1 MAISNCLFSP
11 TSENPRGFSVWCV
24 LAKLS
29 AETRNYSLPYSK
41 IKNKPYFKN
50 LQQLYLQKAYLFLLL
65 QNCVPGFCF

>member
-29 AETRNYSLPYSK
+29 AKPTQLLIAETVSTKHNRLYDTEVKLEND
-41 IKNKPYFKN
+41 N
-50 LQQLYLQKAYLFLLL
+50 LK
-65 QNCVPGFCF
+65 

>member
-29 AETRNYSLPYSK
+29 AKPTQLLIAETVMRHSGKQYRNLR
-41 IKNKPYFKN
+41 KNRGVTVN
-50 LQQLYLQKAYLFLLL
+50 QKS
-65 QNCVPGFCF
+65 CKE